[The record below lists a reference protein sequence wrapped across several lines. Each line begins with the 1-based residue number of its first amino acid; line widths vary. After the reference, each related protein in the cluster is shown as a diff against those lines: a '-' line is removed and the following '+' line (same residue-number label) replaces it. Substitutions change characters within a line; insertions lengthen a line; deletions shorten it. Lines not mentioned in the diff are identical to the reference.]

1 MENNTYGFSG
11 IIGHEQL
18 IEHLKGSI
26 EAKRVSHA
34 YILEGAKGSG
44 KGLLA
49 KAFAMTLL
57 CEKEQTEPCMECHSC
72 KQIMHDAQPDLI
84 YVSHEKPRTIT
95 VDDIRSQLVAD
106 VAIRPEESKYKV
118 YIIDEAEKMNEAAQN
133 ALLKTIEEPPE
144 YAVILLLTT
153 SASVFLPTITS
164 RCVTLT
170 LRPVADKQI
179 VEFLKEKGI
188 EEEKAKICAAFAQ
201 GVPGKAVMLAQS
213 EDFSMVKES
222 AIRLLKRIAEID
234 TAEMAQQIRR
244 INEFHMDLTDYLDI
258 LVVWYRDVLQ
268 FKATQDANGLI
279 FKDEVLELKRQSNR
293 ISYSGIEEIIDALQ
307 KAKERLRAN
316 VNYDLTMEL
325 LLSTIKENQ
334 K

>member
-1 MENNTYGFSG
+1 MENKNYGFSG

-18 IEHLKGSI
+18 IEHLQNSI
-26 EAKRVSHA
+26 QAKRISHA
-34 YILEGAKGSG
+34 YILEGPKGSG
-44 KGLLA
+44 KNLLA

-57 CEKEQTEPCMECHSC
+57 CEKKESEPCMVCHSC
-72 KQIMHDAQPDLI
+72 KQVMHDAQPDLV
-84 YVSHEKPRTIT
+84 YVTHEKPRTIT
-95 VDDIRSQLVAD
+95 VDDIRSQLVSD
-106 VAIRPEESKYKV
+106 IAIRPEESDYKI

-144 YAVILLLTT
+144 YAVILLLST

-170 LRPVADKQI
+170 LQPVADKKI
-179 VEFLKEKGI
+179 VSFLEEKGVD
-188 EEEKAKICAAFAQ
+188 EERAKICAAFAQ

-213 EDFSMVKES
+213 EDFAGIKEA
-222 AIRLLKRIAEID
+222 AIRLIKRIAEID
-234 TAEMAQQIRR
+234 TAEMGQQIRR
-244 INEFHMDLTDYLDI
+244 INEYHMDLTDYLDI

-268 FKATQDANGLI
+268 FKATQDANNLI
-279 FKDEVLELKRQSNR
+279 FKDEVLEVRRQSNL
-293 ISYSGIEEIIDALQ
+293 ISYAGIKDIIEALQ

>member
-1 MENNTYGFSG
+1 MENKGYGFSN

-18 IEHLKGSI
+18 IEHLKKSI
-26 EAKRVSHA
+26 EAKRISHA
-34 YILEGAKGSG
+34 YILEGPKGSG
-44 KGLLA
+44 KNLLA

-57 CEKEQTEPCMECHSC
+57 CEKKGNEPCMSCHSC
-72 KQIMHDAQPDLI
+72 KQVMHDAQPDLV
-84 YVSHEKPRTIT
+84 YVTHEKPRTIT
-95 VDDIRSQLVAD
+95 VDDIRSQLVSD
-106 VAIRPEESKYKV
+106 VVIRPEESDYKI
-118 YIIDEAEKMNEAAQN
+118 YIVDEAEKMNEAAQN

-153 SASVFLPTITS
+153 SASSFLPTISS

-170 LRPVADKQI
+170 LHPVADKEI
-179 VEFLKEKGI
+179 VDFLKENDI

-201 GVPGKAVMLAQS
+201 GVPGKAIMLAQS
-213 EDFSMVKES
+213 EDFSGIKEA

-234 TAEMAQQIRR
+234 TAEMGQQIRR

-258 LVVWYRDVLQ
+258 LVIWYRDVLQ

-279 FKDEVLELKRQSNR
+279 FKDEVLEIRRQSNL
-293 ISYSGIEEIIDALQ
+293 ISYAGIKDIIEALQ